1 VSNAQTLP
9 VGTVAV
15 PAFPSNYGEALTV
28 ANSGS
33 VTLYLGDS
41 TGLQVATGF
50 PLSPGSTIGWDKG
63 RALYAIAAVPA
74 GGQVTLLTNGG
85 QLNDV
90 SALATAII
98 DAGLASDIA
107 SAISVQGVPVID
119 DPTTLFLVPTTTNI
133 DSAPLSWIVD
143 VTRFQSLTWV
153 VYANTGNTGKFPAFP
168 MLVASVEFFDPNGIS
183 LQYSVGY
190 LVARSAD
197 TTYNTYTIKTPVI
210 GSQARFV
217 LSMMSGQALGAGGG
231 ISTSAIGSYRA
242 LTDAQAG
249 SPGITMLD
257 AQAAGYV
264 SGWDANLGSGLSS
277 FWLPSSNT
285 YLPQPGIVVYP
296 PWRNGAYQITM
307 TGQLAKGNTTSVNLS
322 RLVIQDALNSSIR
335 YHVLNFTGTTGTVF
349 TLAEDFTLNV
359 GFRPLAIL
367 LQNFTPVAG
376 NEPVI
381 TSLFDPF

>member
-1 VSNAQTLP
+1 
-9 VGTVAV
+9 
-15 PAFPSNYGEALTV
+15 
-28 ANSGS
+28 
-33 VTLYLGDS
+33 
-41 TGLQVATGF
+41 
-50 PLSPGSTIGWDKG
+50 
-63 RALYAIAAVPA
+63 
-74 GGQVTLLTNGG
+74 
-85 QLNDV
+85 
-90 SALATAII
+90 
-98 DAGLASDIA
+98 
-107 SAISVQGVPVID
+107 
-119 DPTTLFLVPTTTNI
+119 
-133 DSAPLSWIVD
+133 
-143 VTRFQSLTWV
+143 
-153 VYANTGNTGKFPAFP
+153 

-217 LSMMSGQALGAGGG
+217 LSMMNGQALGAGGG

-277 FWLPSSNT
+277 FWLPSANT

-296 PWRNGAYQITM
+296 PWRNGAYQITI